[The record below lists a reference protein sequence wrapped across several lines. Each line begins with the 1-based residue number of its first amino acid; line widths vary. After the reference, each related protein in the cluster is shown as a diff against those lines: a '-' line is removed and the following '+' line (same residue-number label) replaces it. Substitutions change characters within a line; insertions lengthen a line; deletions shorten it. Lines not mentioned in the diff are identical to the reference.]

1 MAAAMTILLLAGL
14 LQAGPPA
21 PPPVVT
27 PLFLSRD
34 VEDGPAFMIECR
46 NTTGAPVSTG
56 AMLWALDRDDLRI
69 DGTVLEPQGRM
80 GPGLMSEVPAGGT
93 WRGII
98 ELRQAEGGTF
108 HAVALGADTRGA
120 FVVPLTAGRH
130 TIAARCGD
138 QWSADLSFY
147 WER

>member
-1 MAAAMTILLLAGL
+1 MTILIFAGL
-14 LQAGPPA
+14 LQAGSPAA

-27 PLFLSRD
+27 PLFLSRN
-34 VEDGPAFMIECR
+34 VEEGPAFMIECR

-56 AMLWALDRDDLRI
+56 AMVWALDRDDFRI
-69 DGTVLEPQGRM
+69 DGQILGPQGRM
-80 GPGLMSEVPAGGT
+80 GPGLVSEVPPCGV

-98 ELRQAEGGTF
+98 ELRQAEARTF
-108 HAVALGADTRGA
+108 FAVTLGADTRGA

-130 TIAARCGD
+130 TIAVRCGET
-138 QWSADLSFY
+138 WSADVPFY